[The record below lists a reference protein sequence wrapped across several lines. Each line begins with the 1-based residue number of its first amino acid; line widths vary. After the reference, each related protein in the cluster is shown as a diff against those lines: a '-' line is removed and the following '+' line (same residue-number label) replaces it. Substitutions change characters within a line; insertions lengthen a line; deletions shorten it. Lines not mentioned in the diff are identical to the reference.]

1 MWAVAREA
9 WIDVYISKSFTPQEL
24 FEMVWTTP
32 VLKLAR
38 EIGVSDVGLSKA
50 CRRAGVILPA
60 RGYWAKAEAKR
71 PKRPKPP
78 TQTIPIEFSVL
89 DIQKAELSVEKKVK
103 SEPSL
108 VTVPVELADAHPE
121 VEKWLSAARKAKV
134 VDGALDIS
142 SSCVLSARISSD
154 LIARSAL
161 IFDTLI
167 KESEKRGYRFSI
179 TAGATHVIV
188 DDEPLKISI
197 TEKLKR
203 FEIPR
208 PPAKPLRP
216 GQPWTPNLAGLSRPR
231 YGWESTGIL
240 TLSLD
245 VRTLTQER
253 KNWTDSDK
261 ARIEKRLGQVFQAL
275 PRLAQ
280 SAKSKQAADQD
291 WKRKWDRDQQLKRE
305 AHDADEHRA
314 KLQTSLVCNTEA
326 WERAIRLEA
335 FIQATID
342 AAPQDEQSQQQLALW
357 VCWARHEVQKLNPLA
372 RDPMEVI
379 RMSRP
384 AKVTF
389 GEQGAF
395 YSYRSV
401 KPHDWWG

>member
-1 MWAVAREA
+1 
-9 WIDVYISKSFTPQEL
+9 
-24 FEMVWTTP
+24 MVWTTP

-50 CRRAGVILPA
+50 CRRAGTILPA
-60 RGYWAKAEAKR
+60 RGYWAKPEAKR

-89 DIQKAELSVEKKVK
+89 DIQKAQLDVEKRVK
-103 SEPSL
+103 IEPLL
-108 VTVPVELADAHPE
+108 VTVPAELVGPHPE
-121 VEKWLSAARKAKV
+121 VRKWLSAARTAKV

-142 SSCVLSARISSD
+142 ESCVLSARVSSD
-154 LIARSAL
+154 LVARSAL

-167 KESEKRGYRFSI
+167 KESEKRGYRLSV
-179 TAGATHVIV
+179 TAGVTHVIV
-188 DDEPLKISI
+188 DDEPLQISI
-197 TEKLKR
+197 SEKLKR

-216 GQPWTPNLAGLSRPR
+216 GQPWSPDLAGLSRPR

-245 VRTLTQER
+245 VRTLPQER

-261 ARIEKRLGQVFQAL
+261 ARIEKRLGQVFLAL

-280 SAKSKQAADQD
+280 SAKAKRAADED
-291 WKRKWDRDQQLKRE
+291 WQRKWDRDQQLKRE
-305 AHDADEHRA
+305 AYDADQRRT
-314 KLQTSLVCNTEA
+314 KLQTSLVSNTES
-326 WERAIRLEA
+326 WERAMRLEA

-342 AAPQDEQSQQQLALW
+342 AAPQDEQSQQQLSLW
-357 VCWARHEVQKLNPLA
+357 VCWARHEVQKLNPLLKNA
-372 RDPMEVI
+372 TAVTC
-379 RMSRP
+379 MSTP
-384 AKVTF
+384 ATVTY
-389 GEQGAF
+389 GEQSSF
-395 YSYRSV
+395 YSYRPV